1 MAVIMAVDTFFFIR
15 YFFFFFRIV
24 VVGAS
29 VQAICP
35 RGMQCSGEEGG
46 GLRFACVV
54 QVCGVLDGAGLEKN
68 SI

>member
-1 MAVIMAVDTFFFIR
+1 
-15 YFFFFFRIV
+15 
-24 VVGAS
+24 